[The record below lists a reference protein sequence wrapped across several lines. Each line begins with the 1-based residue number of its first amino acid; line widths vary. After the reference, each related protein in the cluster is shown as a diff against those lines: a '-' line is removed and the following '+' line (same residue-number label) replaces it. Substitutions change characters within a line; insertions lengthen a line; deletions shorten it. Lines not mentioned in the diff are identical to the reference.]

1 MTSLSTHVLDT
12 VAGRPAAGVA
22 ITLAQGELVIA
33 QGATDDDGR
42 WRLAEALAPGCYRL
56 SFAIGAY
63 FRAAGAML
71 ADPPFLDVVPIDFG
85 LGAEGHF
92 HVPLLASPHAYSTYR
107 GS

>member
-22 ITLAQGELVIA
+22 IALHHGETLIATGE
-33 QGATDDDGR
+33 TDADGR
-42 WRLAEALAPGCYRL
+42 WRAPGVLEPGVYRL
-56 SFAIGAY
+56 TFAIGAY
-63 FRAAGAML
+63 FGGEGIR
-71 ADPPFLDVVPIDFG
+71 FLDQVPIVFG
-85 LGAEGHF
+85 LGGEGHC

>member
-22 ITLAQGELVIA
+22 ITLHCGDRLIASGE
-33 QGATDDDGR
+33 TDADGR
-42 WRLAEALAPGCYRL
+42 WRAPGPLEPGTYRL
-56 SFAIGAY
+56 TFAIGAY
-63 FRAAGAML
+63 FGGEGIR
-71 ADPPFLDVVPIDFG
+71 FLDDVPIVFG
-85 LGAEGHF
+85 LGGEGHY